1 MINATA
7 GLSELHIQVIS
18 HDFEIDLNFLYP
30 VCEKREGDA
39 QWLKK
44 KCMSNTF
51 LTKFKSTCEAMCSTD
66 DDFSNQNPEFCS
78 TFREPE
84 SLEEIVK
91 KCASLEY
98 YRDNK
103 EKCEVVEKIDLI
115 LEDQDSASNQKADIV
130 DSIQRQT
137 EKERK
142 NIKKNT
148 NQKKKKKANSKKKN
162 KSKKKKKTEK
172 IKKSKCNKPKYAAI
186 HPKECKKIDMKSVL
200 AKKCRK
206 KKYKTK
212 HKIRCTSI
220 GRNDDTSTAL
230 NNEVINE
237 ATDKRCRKE
246 SFR

>member
-1 MINATA
+1 
-7 GLSELHIQVIS
+7 
-18 HDFEIDLNFLYP
+18 
-30 VCEKREGDA
+30 
-39 QWLKK
+39 
-44 KCMSNTF
+44 
-51 LTKFKSTCEAMCSTD
+51 MCSTD
-66 DDFSNQNPEFCS
+66 DDFSIQNPELCS

-148 NQKKKKKANSKKKN
+148 NQKKKKKANSKKKV
-162 KSKKKKKTEK
+162 KSKKKK
-172 IKKSKCNKPKYAAI
+172 
-186 HPKECKKIDMKSVL
+186 L
-200 AKKCRK
+200 AKARQQIVKDNK
-206 KKYKTK
+206 LSLEKEVK
-212 HKIRCTSI
+212 
-220 GRNDDTSTAL
+220 RNL
-230 NNEVINE
+230 N
-237 ATDKRCRKE
+237 
-246 SFR
+246 

>member
-1 MINATA
+1 MGN
-7 GLSELHIQVIS
+7 V
-18 HDFEIDLNFLYP
+18 FL
-30 VCEKREGDA
+30 VCEKKEGDT

-44 KCMSNTF
+44 KCLSSTF
-51 LTKFKSTCEAMCSTD
+51 LSKYGSTCQDLCSVDDEFSNENPKICST
-66 DDFSNQNPEFCS
+66 
-78 TFREPE
+78 EPD

-91 KCASLEY
+91 KCANLNY
-98 YRDNK
+98 YKDNK
-103 EKCEVVEKIDLI
+103 EKCEVVEKIDLV

-142 NIKKNT
+142 NFKNQKSKNEKKKKNSKK
-148 NQKKKKKANSKKKN
+148 NNESNKKKKKKKP
-162 KSKKKKKTEK
+162 EK
-172 IKKSKCNKPKYAAI
+172 VKKSKCNKPKYAAI
-186 HPKECKKIDMKSVL
+186 HPKECKKIDMRSVL

-220 GRNDDTSTAL
+220 GRNDDTTVVL
-230 NNEVINE
+230 NNEVFNE

-246 SFR
+246 SFRYKIHLNFKRP